1 MPGTD
6 PIETIIQQAS
16 SELLTALQHYSATLA
31 AQGERQGD
39 GMSRDA
45 GRRREVT
52 GGKQMDGFVSVF
64 HRALVRLGLPAS
76 SVLIEP
82 RGRLHLPG
90 YFRATKMW
98 DLVVVHRSQLLAVL
112 EAKSIA
118 SSFGNNLNNRTEEA
132 IGSGKDFEVAFREQA
147 FRSPTVPWAGYFFLL
162 PDSAETNTPVK
173 VAEPHFPVLPEFK
186 NASYARRV
194 EELCGRLVREK
205 LYHCSCL
212 VLARDFGTPQIT
224 PHYPRPELAFEP
236 FVRSLLAHCYVG
248 LHA

>member
-1 MPGTD
+1 MPNAD
-6 PIETIIQQAS
+6 AIETIVQEAS

-31 AQGERQGD
+31 AQGERQGA
-39 GMSRDA
+39 GASRDA
-45 GRRREVT
+45 GRRSEVT
-52 GGKQMDGFVSVF
+52 GGKQMDGFVSIF
-64 HRALVRLGLPAS
+64 HRALVRLGFPAL
-76 SVLIEP
+76 SVLIGP
-82 RGRLHLPG
+82 RGQLHLPG

-98 DLVVVHRSQLLAVL
+98 DLAVVHRGQLLAVL

-147 FRSPTVPWAGYFFLL
+147 FRSPTVPWSGYFFLL
-162 PDSAETNTPVK
+162 PDNFETNAPVK
-173 VAEPHFPVLPEFK
+173 VAEPHFPVFPEFK

-194 EELCGRLVREK
+194 EELCSRLVREK

-212 VLARDFGTPQIT
+212 VLARHFGTQQIT

>member
-6 PIETIIQQAS
+6 PIETIVQQAS
-16 SELLTALQHYSATLA
+16 GELLTALQHYSATLA

-39 GMSRDA
+39 GTIRDA

-52 GGKQMDGFVSVF
+52 GGKQMDGFVSIF
-64 HRALVRLGLPAS
+64 HRALVRLGFPAS

-82 RGRLHLPG
+82 RGKLHLPG

-98 DLVVVHRSQLLAVL
+98 DLVVVHRGQLLAVL

-147 FRSPTVPWAGYFFLL
+147 FQSPTVPWAGYFFLL
-162 PDSAETNTPVK
+162 PDSTDTNAPVK
-173 VAEPHFPVLPEFK
+173 VTEPHFPVLPEFK
-186 NASYARRV
+186 NAS
-194 EELCGRLVREK
+194 
-205 LYHCSCL
+205 
-212 VLARDFGTPQIT
+212 
-224 PHYPRPELAFEP
+224 
-236 FVRSLLAHCYVG
+236 
-248 LHA
+248 